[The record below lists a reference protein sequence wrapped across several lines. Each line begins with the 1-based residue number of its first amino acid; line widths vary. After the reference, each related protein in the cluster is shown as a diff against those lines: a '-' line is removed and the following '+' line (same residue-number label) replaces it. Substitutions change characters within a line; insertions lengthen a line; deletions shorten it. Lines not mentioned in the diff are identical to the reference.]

1 MTITR
6 YNSVIVIALT
16 TNISNN
22 KSNNNR
28 NRVRNTAILTINKRK
43 DETQLTKLAPK
54 TICIRMHY
62 MYAYTHAH
70 THINKFFMK

>member
-6 YNSVIVIALT
+6 YNSVIGIALMP
-16 TNISNN
+16 NISNN

-28 NRVRNTAILTINKRK
+28 NRVRNTAILTINKMK

-54 TICIRMHY
+54 TIYTRMH
-62 MYAYTHAH
+62 
-70 THINKFFMK
+70 